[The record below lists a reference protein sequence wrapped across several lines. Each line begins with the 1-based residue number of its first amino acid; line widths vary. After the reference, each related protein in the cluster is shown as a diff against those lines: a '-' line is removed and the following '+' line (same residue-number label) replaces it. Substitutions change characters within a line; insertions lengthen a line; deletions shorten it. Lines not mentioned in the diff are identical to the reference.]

1 MAGNLVT
8 ATDDTFDELIAGESP
23 VVVDFWAEWCGPCR
37 MVSPIL
43 EEIAAD
49 HPTTITVAKLNI
61 DENPQTTIQY
71 DVMSIPTII
80 VFRNGSPTPTRIVG
94 ARPKHVLLAELDK
107 YLR

>member
-1 MAGNLVT
+1 
-8 ATDDTFDELIAGESP
+8 
-23 VVVDFWAEWCGPCR
+23 